1 LKQETH
7 DSLQERFMRSRHNL
21 PKLGL
26 LVLIALLG
34 IGSAGPT
41 LAAGNLLARY
51 TFANS
56 TTADVPGILKL
67 GTFNGQTYN
76 GVANGSPGLSPIVPA
91 GRIGNSLSLDG
102 SSSISALY
110 AGNGGNTVNPFS
122 GTNDYTITAW
132 FKTAT
137 TANSSII
144 LSSALD
150 ASASNHAMAFYVDE
164 SNHPDARL
172 THDNFFVSDS
182 NSGALNG
189 LNDGNWHFGAV
200 TYTASTGAF
209 TFTVDGV
216 TVAGTN
222 AYNPDDTT
230 NLTDT
235 VQIGN
240 SLNTTF
246 PSGGPGFIGNLYDVA
261 IFTGALNSAEI
272 ANVKNG
278 DYSAFMLAP
287 VNSVPTVGFA
297 TLVAL
302 GILLSLAGMAVMS
315 RRSHRS

>member
-1 LKQETH
+1 
-7 DSLQERFMRSRHNL
+7 MRSRHNSS
-21 PKLGL
+21 KLGL

-56 TTADVPGILKL
+56 TTADVPGNLKL
-67 GTFNGQTYN
+67 GAFHGQTYN
-76 GVANGSPGLSPIVPA
+76 GTANGSPGLSPIVPS
-91 GRIGNSLSLDG
+91 GRSGNSLSLDG
-102 SSSISALY
+102 GSSISALY
-110 AGNGGNTVNPFS
+110 AGNGGNAVNPFS
-122 GTNDYTITAW
+122 GTNDYTITSW

-164 SNHPDARL
+164 SNHPDGRL
-172 THDNFFVSDS
+172 THDNFFVADS
-182 NSGALNG
+182 NSGALIG

-200 TYTASTGAF
+200 TYTAATNAF
-209 TFTVDGV
+209 TFTVDGT

-222 AYNPDDTT
+222 TYNPSDTT
-230 NLTDT
+230 YLSDT

-272 ANVKNG
+272 ANVRSG
-278 DYSAFMLAP
+278 DYSAFMLGSS
-287 VNSVPTVGFA
+287 NSVPTLG
-297 TLVAL
+297 LVPLLAL
-302 GILLSLAGMAVMS
+302 GGLLILARHGCHESTIASFLAAL
-315 RRSHRS
+315 

>member
-1 LKQETH
+1 
-7 DSLQERFMRSRHNL
+7 MRSRYNS
-21 PKLGL
+21 PRFRL
-26 LVLIALLG
+26 LVLVALLG
-34 IGSAGPT
+34 IGTAGHA

-51 TFANS
+51 TFASS
-56 TTADVPGILKL
+56 TTADVPGVFKL
-67 GTFNGQTYN
+67 GTFRGQTYN
-76 GVANGSPGLSPIVPA
+76 GVANGNPALSAVVPPGRS
-91 GRIGNSLSLDG
+91 GNSLLLDG

-122 GTNDYTITAW
+122 GTNDYTITSW

-164 SNHPDARL
+164 SNHPDGRL

-182 NSGALNG
+182 NSGTLNG

-209 TFTVDGV
+209 TFTVDDV
-216 TVAGTN
+216 TVAGSNT
-222 AYNPDDTT
+222 YNPDDTT
-230 NLTDT
+230 YLMDT

-272 ANVKNG
+272 ANVKSGN
-278 DYSAFMLAP
+278 YSGFMLGSQ
-287 VNSVPTVGFA
+287 NSVPALGFIP
-297 TLVAL
+297 LLAL
-302 GILLSLAGMAVMS
+302 GILLSVAGMAVLS

>member
-1 LKQETH
+1 
-7 DSLQERFMRSRHNL
+7 MRSRRNL

-34 IGSAGPT
+34 TGSAASV

-56 TTADVPGILKL
+56 TTADVPGNLKF
-67 GTFNGQTYN
+67 GAFKGQTYN
-76 GVANGSPGLSPIVPA
+76 GAANGSPALSPIVPP
-91 GRIGNSLSLDG
+91 GRNGNSLALDG
-102 SSSISALY
+102 GSSISALY
-110 AGNGGNTVNPFS
+110 AGNGGNIVNPFS
-122 GTNDYTITAW
+122 GTNDYTITSW

-144 LSSALD
+144 LSSAQD
-150 ASASNHAMAFYVDE
+150 ASSSNHAMAFYLDE
-164 SNHPDARL
+164 SNHPDGRL

-189 LNDGNWHFGAV
+189 LNDGQWHFGAV

-209 TFTVDGV
+209 TFTVDGT

-222 AYNPDDTT
+222 SYNPGDTT
-230 NLTDT
+230 YLTDT

-261 IFTGALNSAEI
+261 IFTGALTSAEI

-278 DYSAFMLAP
+278 NYAEFMFVPA
-287 VNSVPTVGFA
+287 NSVPALGPA
-297 TLVAL
+297 PLLAL
-302 GILLSLAGMAVMS
+302 GIVLSLAGIAVMR
-315 RRSHRS
+315 RRSGRS

>member
-1 LKQETH
+1 
-7 DSLQERFMRSRHNL
+7 MRARRNS

-26 LVLIALLG
+26 LVLVALLG

-51 TFANS
+51 TFASS
-56 TTADVPGILKL
+56 TTADVPGSLKL

-76 GVANGSPGLSPIVPA
+76 GVANGSPGLSPIVPP
-91 GRIGNSLSLDG
+91 GGIGNSLSLDG

-122 GTNDYTITAW
+122 GTNDYTITSW

-144 LSSALD
+144 LSSAQD
-150 ASASNHAMAFYVDE
+150 ASASNHAMAFYLDI
-164 SNHPDARL
+164 SNHPDGRL

-189 LNDGNWHFGAV
+189 LNDGQWHFGAV

-209 TFTVDGV
+209 TFTVDGT

-222 AYNPDDTT
+222 TYDPSNTT
-230 NLTDT
+230 YLTDT

-261 IFTGALNSAEI
+261 IFTGALTSAEI
-272 ANVKNG
+272 ANVRNG
-278 DYSAFMLAP
+278 NYAEFMFVP
-287 VNSVPTVGFA
+287 TNSVPALGFA
-297 TLVAL
+297 PLLAL
-302 GILLSLAGMAVMS
+302 GILLSLAGMAVIGRRS
-315 RRSHRS
+315 RRS